1 MAGLLRRT
9 RIIATCLTTALC
21 LAVLDARGQSSPSK
35 SQSGTIKPQPPTI
48 SIPRVS
54 QAPKL
59 EDYLNG
65 GVQPT
70 ALKITEFRQRD
81 PGDGTPASEPTTAY
95 LSYDDKNFYVV
106 FVCKDEPGAARGHL
120 TKREAVGSDDIV
132 GILLDTFHD
141 RQRAYEFFVNPLG
154 IQMDGIATEGQND
167 DFSFDTL
174 WHSEG
179 RMTDDGYVALLS
191 IPFKSLRFS
200 GEPSQRWGIA
210 LLRGISRKNETSF
223 WPYITHQIQGFAQQ
237 MATLEGLEHIS
248 PGRNIQLIPYGF
260 ASHSQFLDQQIP
272 AFQTNTDVR
281 AGLDAKFVIKD
292 ALTLDLTVN
301 PDFSQVESDEPQ
313 VTLNQRFE
321 VFFPEKRPFFLENA
335 GIFRT
340 PENLFF
346 SRRIADP
353 QFGAR
358 LTGKIGGWV
367 LGAVAMDDRAPGNSV
382 AESDPLHGDRAAIG
396 VLRVSREFGNQSSA
410 GVLVTSRDLGPISNR
425 VFSFDTRLKLGENW
439 VATGQVIESL
449 TREID
454 GKRLSGAD
462 YFGELNYSD
471 RHLNYDAQYLDRSP
485 SFRSDLG
492 FINRVDIRQAQQSAR
507 YQWIPKKG
515 MIQSFGPSVGTSI
528 NYDRLG
534 RLQDWDVTAESDL
547 TLSNTTQ
554 FSILRDESF
563 TLFHDI
569 GFRKHSTSIG
579 FNTSML
585 KWLSISANYSA
596 GTDVNFF
603 PASGIDPFLG
613 KTRNAN
619 LFFTVRPTSQL
630 SLEQTYIYSRLGTLD
645 RTPSSLVP
653 PNVSVF
659 NNHLMRSKINYQF
672 TRELSLR
679 AILDYD
685 AVLSNESLI
694 AASRSKR
701 FNADFLLTYYLHPGT
716 AFYVGYSNGLEN
728 LAIVPTVLPT
738 LSRTAS
744 PTTVTG
750 RQFFVKVSYLF
761 RF

>member
-1 MAGLLRRT
+1 MTGLLRPTRT
-9 RIIATCLTTALC
+9 IAICVATALYVMN
-21 LAVLDARGQSSPSK
+21 ANAQTQSAPAN
-35 SQSGTIKPQPPTI
+35 SQTTTLRPQPPI
-48 SIPRVS
+48 VSIPRAT
-54 QAPKL
+54 QPPKL

-65 GVQPT
+65 TAQPFG
-70 ALKITEFRQRD
+70 LKITDFRQRD
-81 PGDGTPASEPTTAY
+81 PGDGIPVSEPTTAY
-95 LSYDDKNFYVV
+95 LSYDDENFYVV
-106 FVCKDEPGAARGHL
+106 FVCKDEPGGARGHL
-120 TKREAVGSDDIV
+120 SKREAVGGDDIV

-179 RMTDDGYVALLS
+179 RMTDDGYVTWMS
-191 IPFKSLRFS
+191 IPFKSMRFTTA
-200 GEPSQRWGIA
+200 PSQTWGIA
-210 LLRGISRKNETSF
+210 LLRAISRKNETSF

-237 MATLEGLEHIS
+237 MATLEGLERIS

-260 ASHSQFLDQQIP
+260 VSHSQFLDQQIP
-272 AFQTNTDVR
+272 AFRTNTDVR

-367 LGAVAMDDRAPGNSV
+367 LGALAMDDRAPGNLV
-382 AESDPLHGDRAAIG
+382 PESDPLHGDRAAVG
-396 VLRVSREFGNQSSA
+396 VLRIQREFSNQSSA
-410 GVLVTSRDLGPISNR
+410 GVLITSRDLGPISNR
-425 VFSFDTRLKLGENW
+425 VFSFDTRLKLSEHW
-439 VATGQVIESL
+439 VATGQAIASL
-449 TREID
+449 TRDI
-454 GKRLSGAD
+454 GRRRFNGAD

-471 RHLNYDAQYLDRSP
+471 RHFNYDAQYTDRSP
-485 SFRSDLG
+485 TFRSDLG
-492 FINRVDIRQAQQSAR
+492 FINRVDIRQAQQFAR

-515 MIQSFGPSVGTSI
+515 AIQSFGPSVGTLI

-534 RLQDWDVTAESDL
+534 RLQDWNAVAEFNL
-547 TLSNTTQ
+547 ALSNTTQ
-554 FSILRDESF
+554 FSVSREESF
-563 TLFHDI
+563 TLFHDR
-569 GFRKHSTSIG
+569 GFRQHSTEFGI
-579 FNTSML
+579 NTSMWN
-585 KWLSISANYSA
+585 WLSASAGYSA
-596 GTDVNFF
+596 GTGVNFF
-603 PASGIDPFLG
+603 PAARIDPFLG
-613 KTRNAN
+613 KIAGAN
-619 LFFTVRPTSQL
+619 LSFTVKPTSQL
-630 SLEQTYIYSRLGTLD
+630 SLEQTYIYSRLGTLEPA
-645 RTPSSLVP
+645 RAVLVP
-653 PNVSVF
+653 PSVSVF
-659 NNHLMRSKINYQF
+659 NNHLMRSKVNYQF

-679 AILDYD
+679 AIFDYD

-694 AASRSKR
+694 AADRSKR

-716 AFYVGYSNGLEN
+716 AFYVGYSSGLEN
-728 LAIVPTVLPT
+728 LSIASIVPPT
-738 LSRTAS
+738 LLRTAS